1 LAFKLDAARE
11 AEIVEFIEGKFEEYR
26 RSAFFQNWKLLCENI
41 RDAVEMR
48 WRPGEQLTRTGL
60 YIASMNAARN
70 GFREGFIDT
79 FGQAR
84 PLWAYKPR
92 AKFDMARINKV
103 EEMMEN
109 TWEDIDGLTSWYSQL
124 DDAIDYGMGVAYTSW
139 CRYGAEAERPVVET
153 QAWGDALE
161 WKDEFNILLNQPDI
175 ARVHPFNYA
184 SDPRGG
190 HKPGWEGCEWEWSM
204 AAVSG
209 FQTDPKYIRPAI
221 AYVLKLFEEGKID
234 NTSQTFYNVADQQGG
249 DKPEDKVYAKEY
261 WGSLKGI
268 KGLERDVNEYA
279 VTVCQGKVVR
289 FNVNKIRGARVW
301 RPFKRTRLI
310 TMNDLPIGQHILAP
324 MLGSHRFRNLMMNL
338 SADDLLIKQHLG
350 LAVWPNAL
358 KNPNDLLNP
367 EGARGVLFMRDNAT
381 VNQIPRFFTEGAS
394 GLQRDAGAFLDRVDA
409 IDQMAGLNHSA
420 MGMNTGGEQNQTATG
435 QRFLASTANRRTRAA
450 LITALDTGL
459 KPIGKDLM
467 LLTLRNRP
475 PEDLGLSPEEHIEI
489 FDNNYWEASDTV
501 SWDKAQMSMAMAN
514 FGQVALQKMAEVV
527 PAQGGADHV
536 VEYIKDTGKMMGV
549 PTSWVERYFPKQ
561 LPPSIGASQVA
572 GGSPAAPAPPPPA
585 ALEAGP
591 MQAPMVGNAM
601 TEEEVQGAM
610 A

>member
-11 AEIVEFIEGKFEEYR
+11 AEIVEFIENKFEEYR
-26 RSAFFQNWKLLCENI
+26 RASFFQNWKLLCENI
-41 RDAVEMR
+41 RDAVDMR
-48 WRPGEQLTRTGL
+48 WRPGEQMTRTGL
-60 YIASMNAARN
+60 YIASMSAARN

-84 PLWAYKPR
+84 PLWAFKPR
-92 AKFDMARINKV
+92 SKIDMALVNRV

-109 TWEDIDGLTSWYSQL
+109 TWEDIDGLSSWFSQL
-124 DDAIDYGMGVAYTSW
+124 DDAIDYGMGVSYTSW
-139 CRYGAEAERPVVET
+139 CRYGGEAQRPAVDT
-153 QAWGDALE
+153 QAWGDAIE
-161 WKDEFNILLNQPDI
+161 WRDEYDILLNQPDI
-175 ARVHPFNYA
+175 LRIHPFNYVA
-184 SDPRGG
+184 ESRTGN
-190 HKPGWEGCEWEWSM
+190 KLSWEGCEWEWSM
-204 AAVSG
+204 QHVAG
-209 FQTDPKYIRPAI
+209 FQGDPKYIKSAI
-221 AYVLKLFEEGKID
+221 AHIIQLFQENKID
-234 NTSQTFYNVADQQGG
+234 SGSQTYYNPADQMGG
-249 DKPEDKVYAKEY
+249 EKPEDRVYAKEY

-268 KGLERDVNEYA
+268 KGLEGDTNEYA

-324 MLGSHRFRNLMMNL
+324 MLGTHRFRNLMMNL

-350 LAVWPNAL
+350 LAVWPSAL
-358 KNPNDLLNP
+358 KNPNDVLNP
-367 EGARGVLFMRDNAT
+367 EGARGVVFMKDTAN

-394 GLQRDAGAFLDRVDA
+394 GLQRDVGTFLDRVDA
-409 IDQMAGLNHSA
+409 HDQMAGISNHA
-420 MGMNTGGEQNQTATG
+420 LGMSQGAEQNQTATG

-475 PEDLGLSPEEHIEI
+475 PEDLGLSPEEHIQI
-489 FDNNYWEASDTV
+489 WDNNYWEASDTI
-501 SWDKAQMSMAMAN
+501 SWDKAQVSMAMAN
-514 FGQVALQKMAEVV
+514 FGQVALQKMSEIA
-527 PAQGGADHV
+527 PASGSADHV

-561 LPPSIGASQVA
+561 MPPQIGAPQPGPIPQGA
-572 GGSPAAPAPPPPA
+572 QPPPPA
-585 ALEAGP
+585 ALMGGP
-591 MQAPMVGNAM
+591 QAPMVADGM
-601 TEEEVQGAM
+601 TEEEMTDAM